1 MKLIHE
7 KLAYL
12 SHYQFESVEHSSP
25 FTNVYKLLDEIG
37 KKLDWPRIPDNITAI
52 ESKIR
57 YLFHLKT
64 RNDKQI
70 VMSSLNKQISF
81 YGLAF
86 FFQKLIEFHSI
97 SKDFFDNLL
106 IFCPSLRHDSTSGI
120 QKKDINF
127 LLNEDDQFRTSKI
140 DFVSYLLI
148 LCLKLWHKFNN
159 HKEYLTI
166 INKCLSNSK
175 LDGLSS
181 FKFFIDE
188 YYTNYSILFNPTIV
202 QSHNWTTVSTLN
214 LKQKI
219 PMVASLFFNQKSS
232 CYVRKQ
238 NAFSNFKK
246 FIYSIFM

>member
-1 MKLIHE
+1 LKEAQPDAKLNMIQE

-12 SHYQFESVEHSSP
+12 SNYGFKSADHASP
-25 FTNVYKLLDEIG
+25 FTNVYKLLDELG
-37 KKLDWPRIPDNITAI
+37 KKLEWPRIPESIASI
-52 ESKIR
+52 ENKMR
-57 YLFHLKT
+57 YLFQLKT

-86 FFQKLIEFHSI
+86 FFQKLIEFHSV
-97 SKDFFDNLL
+97 SKDFFGNLL
-106 IFCPSLRHDSTSGI
+106 ICCPCLRQESNSSTNGT
-120 QKKDINF
+120 QKKDVDF
-127 LLNEDDQFRTSKI
+127 LFNEDEKFNSTKI
-140 DFVSYLLI
+140 DLVSYLLI
-148 LCLKLWHKFNN
+148 ICLKLWHKFNT

-188 YYTNYSILFNPTIV
+188 YYTNYSILFNPAIV
-202 QSHNWTTVSTLN
+202 QGQNWSTVASLS

-219 PMVASLFFNQKSS
+219 PIVANLFFNQKSP
-232 CYVRKQ
+232 CQVRKER
-238 NAFSNFKK
+238 
-246 FIYSIFM
+246 IY